1 MRSQSSRQCR
11 TAKTVVVPGIGVIST
26 YMRQSDVAGVRRC
39 RLLHRSASFSS
50 GMSCHLTP
58 ARKLFGSW
66 VASTAVAT
74 TINTQSPAAP
84 TFGDCSDTGTNASLA
99 ASQTSP
105 LESEGQHNFASRR
118 AFSGGGFS
126 GMWPIEVPGRA
137 RGVVGTTNV
146 V

>member
-1 MRSQSSRQCR
+1 MRSQSSRCR
-11 TAKTVVVPGIGVIST
+11 TAKTVAVPGIGVIST

-39 RLLHRSASFSS
+39 RLLHRSVSSSS

-66 VASTAVAT
+66 AASTAVAT

-84 TFGDCSDTGTNASLA
+84 TFEDCSDTGTSASLA
-99 ASQTSP
+99 ASEASP

-137 RGVVGTTNV
+137 RGDVGVTNV